1 LSVMIMA
8 DVELK
13 SEFPKKNKAM
23 IDRVLIAE
31 DHESTNLSLQK
42 TLEDLKISHVD
53 HVYYCDDALL
63 RIRNSANKNPY
74 DLLITDLYFEEDGNA
89 QTLKSGVELIA
100 ASRLVQ
106 PELKVLVFTAETRYS
121 IIHSVIHDYSVDGF
135 VRKARHDARELRM
148 AIEKIGEGHQYI
160 PRTYS
165 HTTQNAHQFSDFDIT
180 IISLLS
186 EGYHQKDIPEYL
198 KDKNIRPSS
207 LSSIEKRLNA
217 IKESLQMT
225 KNEQLIAYC
234 KDMGVL

>member
-1 LSVMIMA
+1 MSKM

-63 RIRNSANKNPY
+63 RIRNNVRKDPY
-74 DLLITDLYFEEDGNA
+74 DLLITDLYFEEDSNP
-89 QTLKSGVELIA
+89 QTLKNGVELIA
-100 ASRLVQ
+100 ASRLLQ
-106 PELKVLVFTAETRYS
+106 PDLKVLVFSAETRFA
-121 IIHSVIHDYSVDGF
+121 IIHSVINEYGVDGF
-135 VRKARHDARELRM
+135 VRKARHDARELRT
-148 AIEKIGEGHQYI
+148 AIERIGEGHQYI
-160 PRTYS
+160 PRIYS
-165 HTTQNAHQFSDFDIT
+165 LSPSQNSHQFSEFDIT

-186 EGYHQKDIPEYL
+186 EGYHQKDIPDYL
-198 KDKNIRPSS
+198 KHKNIKPSS